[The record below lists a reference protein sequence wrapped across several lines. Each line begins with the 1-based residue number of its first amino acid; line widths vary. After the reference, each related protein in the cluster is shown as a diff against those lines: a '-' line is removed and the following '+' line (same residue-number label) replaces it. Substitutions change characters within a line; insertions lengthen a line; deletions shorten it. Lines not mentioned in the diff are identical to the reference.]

1 MFKKIISIVFIGL
14 IFVPSLAFASEYVT
28 ENFEEALTEES
39 IEHDLKD
46 YKESED
52 KINIYL
58 FRGHKCGFCNRF
70 LTFLYNNVEEYGKYF
85 NLVSYEIFNDPKNSR
100 LLDDVSKFMD
110 GKSATGV
117 PYIVIGDTAFGGFN
131 ESTDGDAIKAKI
143 KDWKNIKILFI
154 PTRFNDESLFHFMW
168 LNTSSNELYDFK
180 ADKPITMIFKSLLF
194 RGSVRKSDFKN
205 YYSHYMNSKVTK
217 FLKDNNFLICK
228 QYF

>member
-1 MFKKIISIVFIGL
+1 MCL
-14 IFVPSLAFASEYVT
+14 PSLAFASEYVT

-117 PYIVIGDTAFGGFN
+117 PYIVIGDTTFGGFN

-143 KDWKNIKILFI
+143 K
-154 PTRFNDESLFHFMW
+154 
-168 LNTSSNELYDFK
+168 ELYESKDRYDVFEEMVK
-180 ADKPITMIFKSLLF
+180 EPKDSTSTIIMWNAIFITLAVGIILYVNNRQMKVLSAKIDAIEKSIN
-194 RGSVRKSDFKN
+194 KK
-205 YYSHYMNSKVTK
+205 K
-217 FLKDNNFLICK
+217 
-228 QYF
+228 

>member
-58 FRGHKCGFCNRF
+58 FRGHKCGFCNSF

-85 NLVSYEIFNDPKNSR
+85 NLVSYEIFNDSNNSK
-100 LLDDVSKFMD
+100 LFEEVSKFMD

-117 PYIVIGDTAFGGFN
+117 PYIIIGDKSFSGFN
-131 ESTDGDAIKAKI
+131 ESNDGDAIKSKI
-143 KDWKNIKILFI
+143 K
-154 PTRFNDESLFHFMW
+154 
-168 LNTSSNELYDFK
+168 ELYE
-180 ADKPITMIFKSLLF
+180 
-194 RGSVRKSDFKN
+194 
-205 YYSHYMNSKVTK
+205 
-217 FLKDNNFLICK
+217 
-228 QYF
+228 

>member
-1 MFKKIISIVFIGL
+1 MFKKIISIVLVGL

-58 FRGHKCGFCNRF
+58 FRGHKCGFCNSF

-85 NLVSYEIFNDPKNSR
+85 NLVSYEIFNDANNSR

-143 KDWKNIKILFI
+143 KELYESKDRYDVFEEMVKKPKDSTSTIIMWNAIFTVLAVGIVLYVNNRQIKV
-154 PTRFNDESLFHFMW
+154 
-168 LNTSSNELYDFK
+168 LNTKIDTLE
-180 ADKPITMIFKSLLF
+180 KSLH
-194 RGSVRKSDFKN
+194 KN
-205 YYSHYMNSKVTK
+205 K
-217 FLKDNNFLICK
+217 
-228 QYF
+228 

>member
-1 MFKKIISIVFIGL
+1 MFKKIISIVLVGL

-58 FRGHKCGFCNRF
+58 FRGHKCGFCNSF
-70 LTFLYNNVEEYGKYF
+70 LTFLYNNVDEYGKYF
-85 NLVSYEIFNDPKNSR
+85 NLVSYEIFNDANNSK

-117 PYIVIGDTAFGGFN
+117 PYIVIGDTTFGGFN

-143 KDWKNIKILFI
+143 KELYESKDRYDVFEEMVKEPKDSTSTIIMWNAIFTVLAVGIVLYVNNRQIKV
-154 PTRFNDESLFHFMW
+154 
-168 LNTSSNELYDFK
+168 LNTKIDTLE
-180 ADKPITMIFKSLLF
+180 KSLH
-194 RGSVRKSDFKN
+194 KN
-205 YYSHYMNSKVTK
+205 K
-217 FLKDNNFLICK
+217 
-228 QYF
+228 

>member
-1 MFKKIISIVFIGL
+1 MYLFKKIISIVLVGL
-14 IFVPSLAFASEYVT
+14 IFIPSLAFASTSEYVT

-58 FRGHKCGFCNRF
+58 FRGHKCGFCNSF

-85 NLVSYEIFNDPKNSR
+85 NLVSYEIFNDSNNSK
-100 LLDDVSKFMD
+100 LFEEVSKFMD

-131 ESTDGDAIKAKI
+131 ESTDGDAIKSKI
-143 KDWKNIKILFI
+143 KELYESKDRYDVFEEMEKEPKDTSASIIMWNAIFTTLAVGIILYVNNRQIKV
-154 PTRFNDESLFHFMW
+154 
-168 LNTSSNELYDFK
+168 LNTKIDTLE
-180 ADKPITMIFKSLLF
+180 KSLH
-194 RGSVRKSDFKN
+194 KN
-205 YYSHYMNSKVTK
+205 K
-217 FLKDNNFLICK
+217 
-228 QYF
+228 